1 MTAREINKLLEE
13 QRNENHHFVKVWR
26 KENDFLDYDL
36 IDRFVENLSSSTEL
50 GGIDLLTMEDMWSE
64 LQRFAGSRVKK
75 IHDASG
81 DKVEWEHHGKTG
93 THTQVCMYTPETIM
107 AIFDVESKGNPVGA

>member
-1 MTAREINKLLEE
+1 MTAREINKQIEE
-13 QRNENHHFVKVWR
+13 QRTENQHFVKWWR

-36 IDRFVENLSSSTEL
+36 IDRFLENLSSSTEL
-50 GGIDLLTMEDMWSE
+50 GGIELLTMDDMWSE
-64 LQRFAGSRVKK
+64 LQRFAGTRVKK
-75 IHDASG
+75 NG
-81 DKVEWEHHGKTG
+81 DQVEWEHHGKTG